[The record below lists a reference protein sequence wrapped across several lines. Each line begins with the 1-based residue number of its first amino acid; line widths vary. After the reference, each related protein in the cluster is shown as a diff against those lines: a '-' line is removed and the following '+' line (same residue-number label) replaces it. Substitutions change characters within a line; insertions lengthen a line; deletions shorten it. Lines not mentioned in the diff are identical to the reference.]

1 MHLCFGTVIV
11 DEESLPSGCS
21 CFGVGFFVVPPP
33 QAPWFVIL
41 LFALF
46 RFGSVGCGSG
56 TVLVG
61 VTMFWSSSVCS
72 PLLLFDACCLL
83 FASSRSLLLFLSL
96 DMVSQIFISGL
107 AIFE

>member
-11 DEESLPSGCS
+11 DEESLPSSCF

-61 VTMFWSSSVCS
+61 VTMFWSSS
-72 PLLLFDACCLL
+72 
-83 FASSRSLLLFLSL
+83 L